1 MDTVIKRL
9 YEGLFLVDS
18 GEAASDWD
26 GVIGSIEKMLT
37 RADADVVSIKKW
49 DERRLA
55 YEINGKE
62 RGTYI
67 LTYFNGDPAK
77 ITGIE
82 RDVQL
87 SERITR
93 VIILRTDIMEQEDID
108 RDTPVE
114 KVEKHAAA
122 EAEAAIAKAAEAEA
136 AEAAKAAEAKAAEA
150 AKTAEAEA
158 AEAAKTAEAKAAEAA
173 EIEAA
178 IALAEAE
185 AAEAGITTEDAQDDE
200 TEKEPE

>member
-18 GEAASDWD
+18 SEAASDWD
-26 GVIGSIEKMLT
+26 GVIGTIEKMLA
-37 RADADVVSIKKW
+37 RGDADVVSIKKW

-55 YEINGKE
+55 YEVNNKE

-93 VIILRTDIMEQEDID
+93 VMILRTDIMEQDDID

-122 EAEAAIAKAAEAEA
+122 EVEAAKAKAAAAEE
-136 AEAAKAAEAKAAEA
+136 AEAAKAAEV
-150 AKTAEAEA
+150 EA
-158 AEAAKTAEAKAAEAA
+158 AEAAKVAEVEAA
-173 EIEAA
+173 SASEIEAA
-178 IALAEAE
+178 IALAEAD
-185 AAEAGITTEDAQDDE
+185 AAEAETSAEDVPDSGTEEEQA
-200 TEKEPE
+200 

>member
-18 GEAASDWD
+18 SEAASDWD
-26 GVIGSIEKMLT
+26 GVISTIEKMLA
-37 RADADVVSIKKW
+37 RGDADVVSIKKW

-55 YEINGKE
+55 YEVNGKE

-93 VIILRTDIMEQEDID
+93 VMILRTDIMEQEDID

-122 EAEAAIAKAAEAEA
+122 EAEAAIARAAAAEE
-136 AEAAKAAEAKAAEA
+136 AEAAKAAEAKAEESAKAE
-150 AKTAEAEA
+150 EAEA
-158 AEAAKTAEAKAAEAA
+158 ASAA

-178 IALAEAE
+178 IALAESE
-185 AAEAGITTEDAQDDE
+185 AAEAGVTTEDAPDSE
-200 TEKEPE
+200 PEPEKE

>member
-26 GVIGSIEKMLT
+26 GVMGSIEKMLE
-37 RADADVVSIKKW
+37 RGDADVVSIKKW

-55 YEINGKE
+55 YEVNGKE

-93 VIILRTDIMEQEDID
+93 VMILRTDIMEQEDID
-108 RDTPVE
+108 KDTPVE

-122 EAEAAIAKAAEAEA
+122 EAEAAIATSPDSLEVSKFLV
-136 AEAAKAAEAKAAEA
+136 K
-150 AKTAEAEA
+150 KTWVRSCRGVWLSPPPCQGGDREF
-158 AEAAKTAEAKAAEAA
+158 KSH
-173 EIEAA
+173 
-178 IALAEAE
+178 
-185 AAEAGITTEDAQDDE
+185 QDRHE
-200 TEKEPE
+200 TYSGVA

>member
-1 MDTVIKRL
+1 LDTVIKRL

-18 GEAASDWD
+18 SEAASDWD
-26 GVIGSIEKMLT
+26 GVIGTIEKMLA

-55 YEINGKE
+55 YEVNGKE

-93 VIILRTDIMEQEDID
+93 VMILRTDIMDQEDID
-108 RDTPVE
+108 KNTPLERVE
-114 KVEKHAAA
+114 KSAAA
-122 EAEAAIAKAAEAEA
+122 EAEAAAARVAAAEA
-136 AEAAKAAEAKAAEA
+136 AEAAKAAEAEA
-150 AKTAEAEA
+150 AST
-158 AEAAKTAEAKAAEAA
+158 A

-178 IALAEAE
+178 IALAEAD
-185 AAEAGITTEDAQDDE
+185 AAEIAPDDAPASEPDSAP
-200 TEKEPE
+200 EPEQE

>member
-18 GEAASDWD
+18 AEAASDWD
-26 GVIGSIEKMLT
+26 GVIGAIEKMLV
-37 RADADVVSIKKW
+37 RADAEVVSIKKW

-55 YEINGKE
+55 YEVNGKE

-93 VIILRTDIMEQEDID
+93 VMILRTDVMEQEDID
-108 RDTPVE
+108 KDTPVE
-114 KVEKHAAA
+114 RVEKNVAA
-122 EAEAAIAKAAEAEA
+122 EAEAAAARVAAAEEAVAAKAAEAEA
-136 AEAAKAAEAKAAEA
+136 EESAKAEEADAAS
-150 AKTAEAEA
+150 
-158 AEAAKTAEAKAAEAA
+158 AA
-173 EIEAA
+173 EIKAA
-178 IALAEAE
+178 IALAEAD
-185 AAEAGITTEDAQDDE
+185 AAETATEDATDS
-200 TEKEPE
+200 EPEPEQE

>member
-26 GVIGSIEKMLT
+26 GVISTIEKMLE
-37 RADADVVSIKKW
+37 RGDADVVSIKKW

-93 VIILRTDIMEQEDID
+93 VMILRTDVMEQEDID

-114 KVEKHAAA
+114 KVEKHVAA
-122 EAEAAIAKAAEAEA
+122 EAEAVLAKAAAAEA
-136 AEAAKAAEAKAAEA
+136 AEAAKAAEAEAAESAKAAEA
-150 AKTAEAEA
+150 EAEESA
-158 AEAAKTAEAKAAEAA
+158 KVKEVEAASAA

-178 IALAEAE
+178 IALAESE
-185 AAEAGITTEDAQDDE
+185 AAEAGIATEDAPDSKPE
-200 TEKEPE
+200 PEKE

>member
-1 MDTVIKRL
+1 MDTVIKKL

-26 GVIGSIEKMLT
+26 GVMGTIKKMLE
-37 RADADVVSIKKW
+37 RGDADVVSIKKW

-55 YEINGKE
+55 YEVNGKE

-93 VIILRTDIMEQEDID
+93 VMILRTDVMEQEDID

-114 KVEKHAAA
+114 RVEKHAAA
-122 EAEAAIAKAAEAEA
+122 EAEAAIARAAAAEE
-136 AEAAKAAEAKAAEA
+136 AEAAKAAEAEAEESAKLEEVEA
-150 AKTAEAEA
+150 AS
-158 AEAAKTAEAKAAEAA
+158 AA

-178 IALAEAE
+178 IAIAEAD
-185 AAEAGITTEDAQDDE
+185 AAEAGIATEDAPDSE
-200 TEKEPE
+200 PKPEKE